1 MHGSLTIF
9 RSRNV
14 EIKWQKRTIQN
25 MMPFGD
31 IIAVPGRNVSLDPR
45 VLHGHEP
52 THPHP
57 TPTPSPHLP
66 PPDPHSAQ
74 LSSALPKPPVLP
86 CQLHEKFDRLKK
98 LHQDEKKKLEDKKK
112 SLDDEVNA
120 FKQRKTAAEL
130 LQSQGS
136 QAGGSQTLKRDKE
149 KKK

>member
-66 PPDPHSAQ
+66 PPQ
-74 LSSALPKPPVLP
+74 VLP
-86 CQLHEKFDRLKK
+86 SV
-98 LHQDEKKKLEDKKK
+98 LEH
-112 SLDDEVNA
+112 SGCS
-120 FKQRKTAAEL
+120 AAL
-130 LQSQGS
+130 LVSVPDPGVSAMGAKGRAGS
-136 QAGGSQTLKRDKE
+136 PGGSRREPDHCAQSCPLLRYGLGAHAFSSLSAALRKQLPIKRCSPVP
-149 KKK
+149 